1 LSSNRKERPINR
13 PRENKEQEVEEELWC
28 WVRTWE
34 VELGRRVEPQ
44 AAPGGQQRPDHLGA
58 GPGPRSGAVALG
70 GRRRGR
76 GPPERHAAQ
85 PPTPGLRGVLPFLP
99 VLEPHLFRQQRQ
111 QLAAVCL
118 GRGGAYGRGRFA
130 CLSISEE
137 GRKKII

>member
-1 LSSNRKERPINR
+1 
-13 PRENKEQEVEEELWC
+13 VEEELWC

-58 GPGPRSGAVALG
+58 GALG

-85 PPTPGLRGVLPFLP
+85 PPTPGLRGVLPFLS
-99 VLEPHLFRQQRQ
+99 VLEPLLFRQKRQR
-111 QLAAVCL
+111 LAAVCL
-118 GRGGAYGRGRFA
+118 GRGGAYGHGALRLLVDIG
-130 CLSISEE
+130 
-137 GRKKII
+137 GRKEEEYMIGMEEEEAVEMSSRER